1 MGLKEKFD
9 LSGQV
14 ALVTGGARGIG
25 RACAEGLAEFGAD
38 VAVADIREGNLHR
51 TVAEL
56 ADQYDVRTE
65 GIICD
70 VTDAA
75 AVSDM
80 VAKVV
85 DLFGKIDILVNSVG
99 ISIRENAEKMT
110 EEQWHKVMDTNLTS
124 TFLCCQAAGRRMIQ
138 QKRGS
143 IINVAS
149 MSARIVNIPQK
160 QIAYNTSKAGM
171 IQMSRSM
178 AAEWAKHNVRVNT
191 ISPGSTLTDMTKAVP
206 QDHAQWC
213 ELIPMKRMAAPEEMA
228 GAVVYLASDA
238 ASYATGHDLIIDGGY
253 TLW

>member
-38 VAVADIREGNLHR
+38 VAVADIREENLHR

-56 ADQYDVRTE
+56 ADQYDVHAE

-75 AVSDM
+75 AVSNM

-85 DLFGKIDILVNSVG
+85 DLFGNIDILVNSVG
-99 ISIRENAEKMT
+99 ISIRADAEKMT

-124 TFLCCQAAGRRMIQ
+124 TFLCCQTAGRRMIQ

-149 MSARIVNIPQK
+149 MSARIVNIPQN
-160 QIAYNTSKAGM
+160 QLAYNASKAGM

-238 ASYATGHDLIIDGGY
+238 ASYTTGHDLIIDGGY

>member
-1 MGLKEKFD
+1 MGIKERFD

-56 ADQYDVRTE
+56 ADQYDARIE

-99 ISIRENAEKMT
+99 ISIREDAEKMT

-138 QKRGS
+138 QKRGA

-149 MSARIVNIPQK
+149 MSARIVNIPQN
-160 QIAYNTSKAGM
+160 QLAYNASKAGM

-206 QDHAQWC
+206 QYHDQWC